1 MAKRETKQNKRTNK
15 FKKKTNTEEVLTFS
29 VLAATWALEDRTRPM
44 ETGGGRACKSS
55 RKKKIQITRFVKQ
68 DLGGGGE
75 MELVEAVVPAQ
86 CTEVCKLFQ
95 REGGRSPEN

>member
-1 MAKRETKQNKRTNK
+1 MAKRGRKQNKRTNK

>member
-1 MAKRETKQNKRTNK
+1 MQE
-15 FKKKTNTEEVLTFS
+15 FPE
-29 VLAATWALEDRTRPM
+29 
-44 ETGGGRACKSS
+44 
-55 RKKKIQITRFVKQ
+55 KKIQITRFVKQ

-95 REGGRSPEN
+95 REGGWSPEN